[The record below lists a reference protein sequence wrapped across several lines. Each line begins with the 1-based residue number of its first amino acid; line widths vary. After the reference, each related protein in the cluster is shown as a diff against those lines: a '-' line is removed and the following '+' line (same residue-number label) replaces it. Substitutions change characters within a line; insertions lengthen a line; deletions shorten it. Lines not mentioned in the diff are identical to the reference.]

1 MVRTKVK
8 KLNAELLKQNAII
21 QVVGCIPPGYV
32 STYGII
38 ASLAGF
44 PENARYVGWVLSGLP
59 QDTPIP
65 WHRVI
70 NSMGKISLPSDGGV
84 HLYQR
89 DLLEAEGIKFCGGR
103 VDMSKY
109 CWKDDLREI

>member
-1 MVRTKVK
+1 MKVK
-8 KLNAELLKQNAII
+8 RQSVNFQKKKAILD
-21 QVVGCIPPGYV
+21 VVGSIPSGFV
-32 STYGII
+32 STYGIV
-38 ASLAGF
+38 ASLANFSGS
-44 PENARYVGWVLSGLP
+44 ARYVGWVLSGLP

-70 NSMGKISLPSDGGV
+70 NSKGKISPRSDGGD
-84 HLYQR
+84 HRFQR